1 MEDVKDLI
9 DLYLDLVR
17 RHYGDRLV
25 SVAIF
30 RSIMGEAKSF
40 NKLKVSFKSRKAL

>member
-1 MEDVKDLI
+1 MGFGLGDVKDLI

-25 SVAIF
+25 SVAVF
-30 RSIMGEAKSF
+30 GSIVRGG
-40 NKLKVSFKSRKAL
+40 